1 MPFIRLKCTRG
12 NLRFL
17 PQYRARSRLRRK
29 QALRAQ
35 SSFGEAGQS
44 AHWIG
49 KLKKSL
55 PRITPKR
62 DWAAME
68 TNHAA
73 SPGSAPCSCARCG
86 MLSLCFPPHTLEC
99 ANVVFACP
107 TNGTTAKRPAF
118 VRRGQGAMLRALR
131 PRPLRGTLSPLASAS
146 HIGNAPTPFCLPD
159 IRHYGN
165 TPGISA
171 DGGRVLCCAFCG
183 RAAAGVLPLWLPPH
197 APECVNAAFACPTNG
212 TTAKRPASGRRG
224 AGRSV

>member
-49 KLKKSL
+49 KLKKSP

-68 TNHAA
+68 TKHAVLLGVHLLR
-73 SPGSAPCSCARCG
+73 PRPPRG
-86 MLSLCFPPHTLEC
+86 CFPLRFPLQAPECVNAAFACPTNGTTAKRPASGRRRVGRYAVSFAAAPAAGVLPLWLPPHALEC

-131 PRPLRGTLSPLASAS
+131 PRPPRGCFPLRFPLQ
-146 HIGNAPTPFCLPD
+146 APDCANVIFCLP
-159 IRHYGN
+159 GAALK
-165 TPGISA
+165 GA
-171 DGGRVLCCAFCG
+171 CG
-183 RAAAGVLPLWLPPH
+183 P
-197 APECVNAAFACPTNG
+197 
-212 TTAKRPASGRRG
+212 RR
-224 AGRSV
+224 

>member
-1 MPFIRLKCTRG
+1 MRKEKSPF
-12 NLRFL
+12 F

-49 KLKKSL
+49 KLKKSP

-131 PRPLRGTLSPLASAS
+131 SRRRGGASPFGFRFKRRNTS
-146 HIGNAPTPFCLPD
+146 TPFLFAPQTAPSQNAQ
-159 IRHYGN
+159 R
-165 TPGISA
+165 SA
-171 DGGRVLCCAFCG
+171 DEG
-183 RAAAGVLPLWLPPH
+183 
-197 APECVNAAFACPTNG
+197 
-212 TTAKRPASGRRG
+212 
-224 AGRSV
+224 

>member
-49 KLKKSL
+49 KLKKSP

-73 SPGSAPCSCARCG
+73 SPGSASFTAAPATG
-86 MLSLCFPPHTLEC
+86 DVFPFSFRFAHRKC
-99 ANVVFACP
+99 VNAFFACP
-107 TNGTTAKRPAF
+107 IYGITAIRPAF
-118 VRRGQGAMLRALR
+118 RQTEGRALCRVFCGRARRGGA
-131 PRPLRGTLSPLASAS
+131 PPLASAP
-146 HIGNAPTPFCLPD
+146 HAGMRQRRFCLPD
-159 IRHYGN
+159 KRHHRK
-165 TPGISA
+165 TPSVRQTGA
-171 DGGRVLCCAFCG
+171 GGYVARL
-183 RAAAGVLPLWLPPH
+183 AAAPAAGMLSPCFLLQVPNCANVIFCLPG
-197 APECVNAAFACPTNG
+197 AALKGACGP
-212 TTAKRPASGRRG
+212 RR
-224 AGRSV
+224 

>member
-49 KLKKSL
+49 KLKKSP

-68 TNHAA
+68 TKHAA
-73 SPGSAPCSCARCG
+73 SPGSAPCSCARCR

-118 VRRGQGAMLRALR
+118 VRRGAGGYVARLAAAPAAGM
-131 PRPLRGTLSPLASAS
+131 LSPCFLLQVPDCANV
-146 HIGNAPTPFCLPD
+146 IFCLP
-159 IRHYGN
+159 GAALK
-165 TPGISA
+165 GA
-171 DGGRVLCCAFCG
+171 CG
-183 RAAAGVLPLWLPPH
+183 P
-197 APECVNAAFACPTNG
+197 
-212 TTAKRPASGRRG
+212 RR
-224 AGRSV
+224 

>member
-49 KLKKSL
+49 KLKKSP

-131 PRPLRGTLSPLASAS
+131 PRPPRGCFPLRFPLQAPECVNAAFACPTNGTTAKRPASGRRRVGRYAVS
-146 HIGNAPTPFCLPD
+146 FAAAP
-159 IRHYGN
+159 
-165 TPGISA
+165 
-171 DGGRVLCCAFCG
+171 
-183 RAAAGVLPLWLPPH
+183 AAGVLPLWLPPH